1 MYNRSIVIS
10 TYYMIQKSDIDDGKI
25 PSTYIRLDLTKVV
38 GFLLQ

>member
-25 PSTYIRLDLTKVV
+25 PSTSDLI
-38 GFLLQ
+38 